1 MSNSNHRD
9 SMKRKMTALVAS
21 TMLAITGASSLP
33 LVTPFTQPASAGVTG
48 PVLGI
53 AGVAFGVAGLVTGL
67 QRADNEKRSEFTQR
81 TISELTQKYPDYNFV
96 ITHHKGSKAEGP
108 EVVHDHVELPM
119 AVGSAGYEIFA
130 SRKGQPFKFVL
141 NGDGGYLN
149 WAFGGNFNRDGN
161 TLTAK

>member
-1 MSNSNHRD
+1 MRLKSLRRPLAGLLML
-9 SMKRKMTALVAS
+9 SMT
-21 TMLAITGASSLP
+21 LP
-33 LVTPFTQPASAGVTG
+33 MITPFTQPALANKKGTF
-48 PVLGI
+48 LGI
-53 AGVAFGVAGLVTGL
+53 AGVAFGIAGLVTGL
-67 QRADNEKRSEFTQR
+67 QRSDNEKRSEFTQR
-81 TISELTQKYPDYNFV
+81 MISELTQKHPDYNFV

-130 SRKGQPFKFVL
+130 SRKGQPFKFEL

-149 WAFGGNFNRDGN
+149 WAFGGDFKRDGK

>member
-1 MSNSNHRD
+1 MSNSNHKV

-21 TMLAITGASSLP
+21 TMLAITGASFLP
-33 LVTPFTQPASAGVTG
+33 LVTPFTEPALANTKGTS
-48 PVLGI
+48 LGI
-53 AGVAFGVAGLVTGL
+53 AGVAFGVAGLVNAL
-67 QRADNEKRSEFTQR
+67 QRGDDEKRSEFTQR

-108 EVVHDHVELPM
+108 EVVHDHVELKM
-119 AVGSAGYEIFA
+119 AAGSAGYEIFG
-130 SRKGQPFKFVL
+130 SRKGQPFRFEL

-149 WAFGGNFNRDGN
+149 WAFGGDFNRDGN